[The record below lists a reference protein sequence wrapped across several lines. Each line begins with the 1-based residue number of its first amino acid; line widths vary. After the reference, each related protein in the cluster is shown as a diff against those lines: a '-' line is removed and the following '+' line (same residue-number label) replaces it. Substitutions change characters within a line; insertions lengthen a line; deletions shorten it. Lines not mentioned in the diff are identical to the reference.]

1 MIDEIGGIK
10 DKIAPEVLHV
20 WTSVDLVERLIQL
33 SDSHSFN
40 KVRILFDYPVKN
52 IPEYLL
58 LAIGLT
64 KPSKGNLMIDE
75 ILSLLL
81 P

>member
-1 MIDEIGGIK
+1 
-10 DKIAPEVLHV
+10 
-20 WTSVDLVERLIQL
+20 
-33 SDSHSFN
+33 
-40 KVRILFDYPVKN
+40 VRILFDYPVKH

-58 LAIGLT
+58 LTAGLA